1 MLPAQAPFPTDS
13 SLPFQLD
20 AGIQTSTLM
29 SESLVGFRVAAT
41 RQIAGKFPKFGA
53 GNPGNVGTA
62 PVGKVSCPAPTA
74 CANVTVAC
82 GRARLARV
90 SQDGAASSGQE
101 TATTTT
107 RVRIGPCHDIRSALP
122 VACNVRYAVGS

>member
-13 SLPFQLD
+13 SLPFQLE

-29 SESLVGFRVAAT
+29 SESLVGLRVAAT
-41 RQIAGKFPKFGA
+41 RQIAGKFPKFGPA
-53 GNPGNVGTA
+53 
-62 PVGKVSCPAPTA
+62 GKVSCPAPTA
-74 CANVTVAC
+74 CASVTVAC
-82 GRARLARV
+82 GRDRLARF
-90 SQDGAASSGQE
+90 SQEVAASSGQE
-101 TATTTT
+101 RATTTM